1 MIICKTPF
9 RISFFGGGTDYPA
22 WYLENG
28 GCVISTTIDKYCY
41 VIIKNLID
49 IQKFSYKIRYYKN
62 EERKRISEIS
72 HPTIRECLLYE
83 KIKDPLE
90 VIYFA
95 DLPARAGLGSS
106 SSFTVG
112 MLNALRA
119 LKMKKINKTKI
130 LYDAINIEQKILNE
144 SVGSQDQAAAVFGG
158 LNIIKFKKNGEILKK
173 KLQIKAEHKK
183 QFMSHCLLVFS
194 NTTREASKVAEKQIE
209 LISDR
214 TNELNEIMNLT
225 KEAVKI
231 FSSKTIA
238 REIGKLLDEQWQLKK
253 KLSPLI
259 SNTHIDEI
267 YKTCMNLGAY
277 GGKLLGAGAGGFLLI
292 VAKPRLHKLIL
303 SNLKLRSVDF
313 RFDNEGTKLIKI
325 SQ

>member
-130 LYDAINIEQKILNE
+130 LYDAINI
-144 SVGSQDQAAAVFGG
+144 
-158 LNIIKFKKNGEILKK
+158 
-173 KLQIKAEHKK
+173 
-183 QFMSHCLLVFS
+183 
-194 NTTREASKVAEKQIE
+194 
-209 LISDR
+209 
-214 TNELNEIMNLT
+214 
-225 KEAVKI
+225 
-231 FSSKTIA
+231 
-238 REIGKLLDEQWQLKK
+238 
-253 KLSPLI
+253 
-259 SNTHIDEI
+259 
-267 YKTCMNLGAY
+267 
-277 GGKLLGAGAGGFLLI
+277 
-292 VAKPRLHKLIL
+292 
-303 SNLKLRSVDF
+303 
-313 RFDNEGTKLIKI
+313 
-325 SQ
+325 